1 MKVLITDSF
10 CSSNRGDAAILDA
23 MISGLREG
31 GASVDVVS
39 HFPDVARHFHGIHA
53 LDDRDLV
60 GVARAI
66 AGADLVVSCGGSFLH
81 DLYALNL
88 NPRLATFHLARRAGV
103 PYVIFGQSIG
113 PFVSPLSRQAAR
125 EVLDGAAWI
134 CVRDEASARVVREL
148 GVGAP
153 LRQGVDAAVLGKA
166 LRVPRGPGPVLGVT
180 VRGWHFPGQDDAAMR
195 QEQYERTV
203 AEACDAFCLHTGG
216 TVRFLSN
223 CTSYGGYRQDDRVAA
238 RRVAARMARDAEVV
252 EAADVDFATL
262 RGECGACDLFLGTRM
277 HSLIFA
283 TTAGVPAVG
292 VAYEQKTYEWMRQ
305 VGCTKEVVGIEAPAG
320 LPEILV
326 DAWDR
331 REQLAA
337 EVSRQVAA
345 MKAVAQEDMDGL
357 LAVAAGARPG
367 RHRATRRGAR
377 GWDAETWRFDVAHRR
392 LRQVADI
399 VVGEGGGA
407 VLDLGCSTGL
417 LGRMLGPAYDYHG
430 LDIAPSVST
439 REERFRVETGS
450 IDAWEPTR
458 TYDVVVA
465 SGGLEYVD
473 DLAATATKIRGC
485 LREGGL
491 AVLTLFNLAH
501 FARAVNHGSRH
512 PTWTLEARPDD
523 FALLLRE
530 AGLRVQRVQA
540 TTVGYGPAPSVN
552 DERPTEL
559 ELDGLVQH
567 TPERLTRLAHTWI
580 FVCRAGATEAGPQR
594 IEAELREGRMPEA
607 LRAAVAQV
615 RELPWAARAWSD
627 LGTLWHA
634 VGHDDRAREALL
646 RAFDLDP
653 TRDDVRANLDTLG
666 LEVEV
671 SDPETAVMVQPGNE
685 AAWRGFVGALRDR
698 GLVATSRVVGE
709 ILRRK
714 RPAA

>member
-23 MISGLREG
+23 MICGLRKG

-39 HFPDVARHFHGIHA
+39 HFPEVARHFHGVPA

-60 GVARAI
+60 GVASAI
-66 AGADLVVSCGGSFLH
+66 ARADLVVSCGGSFLH
-81 DLYALNL
+81 DLYAPNL

-113 PFVSPLSRQAAR
+113 PFVSPLSRQATR

-148 GVGAP
+148 GVSAP
-153 LRQGVDAAVLGKA
+153 MRQGVDAAVLGKA
-166 LRVPRGPGPVLGVT
+166 RRVPKGAGPVLGVT
-180 VRGWHFPGQDDAAMR
+180 VRSWHFPGQGDAA
-195 QEQYERTV
+195 QLQDQYERAV
-203 AEACDAFCLHTGG
+203 AEACDAFCRHTGG

-223 CTSYGGYRQDDRVAA
+223 CTNYGGYRQDDRVAA
-238 RRVAARMARDAEVV
+238 RRVAALMAHDAEVV
-252 EAADVDFATL
+252 ETADLDFATL
-262 RGECGACDLFLGTRM
+262 RGECGACDFFLGTRM

-283 TTAGVPAVG
+283 TTAGVPSVG

-305 VGCTKEVVGIEAPAG
+305 VGCTTEVVGIEAPAG
-320 LPEILV
+320 LTELLIE
-326 DAWDR
+326 AWDHR
-331 REQLAA
+331 DVVAA
-337 EVSRQVAA
+337 EVSRQVAT
-345 MKAVAQEDMDGL
+345 MKAVAREDMDGL
-357 LAVAAGARPG
+357 LAVAAGSRPE
-367 RHRATRRGAR
+367 RHRATRREEK
-377 GWDAETWRFDVAHRR
+377 GWDGETWRFDLAHRR

-417 LGRMLGPAYDYHG
+417 LGRMLGPAYEYHG
-430 LDIAPSVST
+430 LDIAPSVAA
-439 REERFRVETGS
+439 REQRFRVETGT
-450 IDAWEPTR
+450 IDDWEPTR

-473 DLAATATKIRGC
+473 DLVATVAKIRGC
-485 LREGGL
+485 LRDGGL

-501 FARAVNHGSRH
+501 FARAVTHGSRH
-512 PTWTLEARPDD
+512 PTWTLDARPDD
-523 FALLLRE
+523 FALMLRE
-530 AGLRVQRVQA
+530 AGLRVQRVAA
-540 TTVGYGPAPSVN
+540 TSVGYGPAPSVS

-567 TPERLTRLAHTWI
+567 SPERLTRLAHHWV

-594 IEAELREGRMPEA
+594 IEAELRAGHMPEA

-634 VGHDDRAREALL
+634 VGRDDNAREALL

-653 TRDDVRANLDTLG
+653 TRGDVQANLDALG
-666 LEVEV
+666 LDVEV
-671 SDPETAVMVQPGNE
+671 NDPETGVMVQPGNE
-685 AAWRGFVGALRDR
+685 DAWRAFMDQLLEQ
-698 GLVATSRVVGE
+698 GLVATSKVVDD
-709 ILRRK
+709 LRR
-714 RPAA
+714 RNRAAA

>member
-23 MISGLREG
+23 MIGGLRRG
-31 GASVDVVS
+31 GANVDVVS
-39 HFPDVARHFHGIHA
+39 HFPEVARHFHGIPA

-60 GVARAI
+60 GVASAI

-81 DLYALNL
+81 DLYAPNL
-88 NPRLATFHLARRAGV
+88 NPRLASFHLARRAGV

-153 LRQGVDAAVLGKA
+153 LRQGVDAAVVGKA
-166 LRVPRGPGPVLGVT
+166 RKVPRGPGPVLGVT
-180 VRGWHFPGQDDAAMR
+180 VRSWHFPGQGDAALL
-195 QEQYERTV
+195 QDQYEHAV
-203 AEACDAFCLHTGG
+203 AEACDAFSQHTGG

-238 RRVAARMARDAEVV
+238 RRVAARMACEAEVV

-262 RGECGACDLFLGTRM
+262 RGECGACDFFLGTRM

-305 VGCTKEVVGIEAPAG
+305 LGCGTEVVGIEAPAG

-326 DAWDR
+326 DAWDH
-331 REQLAA
+331 REDLAA

-345 MKAVAQEDMDGL
+345 MKAVAQEDMEGL

-367 RHRATRRGAR
+367 RHRATRRDER
-377 GWDAETWRFDVAHRR
+377 GWDGETWRFDVAHRR

-430 LDIAPSVST
+430 VDIAPSVAT
-439 REERFRVETGS
+439 RDQRFRVETGC
-450 IDAWEPTR
+450 IDGWEPTR
-458 TYDVVVA
+458 SYDVVVA

-473 DLAATATKIRGC
+473 DLVATVAKIRGC

-501 FARAVNHGSRH
+501 FARAVSHGSRH

-540 TTVGYGPAPSVN
+540 TTVGYGPAPSVS

-567 TPERLTRLAHTWI
+567 APERLTRLAHHWV

-594 IEAELREGRMPEA
+594 IEAELRAGHMPEA

-634 VGHDDRAREALL
+634 VGRDDNAREALL
-646 RAFDLDP
+646 KAFDLDP
-653 TRDDVRANLDTLG
+653 TRGDVQENLDALG
-666 LEVEV
+666 LDVEV
-671 SDPETAVMVQPGNE
+671 SDPETGVMVQADNE
-685 AAWRGFVGALRDR
+685 EAWRSLVGQLLDQ
-698 GLVATSRVVGE
+698 GLVATARVVSGM
-709 ILRRK
+709 RRK
-714 RPAA
+714 KRAAA